1 MDRFLEKQILTD
13 LNDYKMIF
21 LAGPRQVGKTTLSKS
36 LYTTADYMNWD
47 IDEDRTRILLKEFKK
62 APLWIFDEI
71 HKYLKW
77 RNYLKGIY
85 DLQGAKQK
93 ILVTGS
99 AKLDILRKGGDSLQG
114 RYYFL
119 RLMPLTFSELKMKTQ
134 KDAKML
140 YNLTGFPEPFLK
152 GSKANANRWSRFYR
166 QRIVREEVSSNEQ
179 FNDLGTI
186 EIMYNRLP
194 ELAGGTLSINS
205 LAEDIQVSNKTLG
218 KWMDALERLY
228 AIFRISPFGPPKIK
242 AIKKLQKVF
251 FFDWNSIIDEGS
263 RFENFIAVHLLK
275 WIYYEQDING
285 RELDLRYYRD
295 KYDREVDF
303 VITENGT
310 PIHLIESKLSDSD
323 IPKGLKYLK
332 SLYPNARATLVHL
345 NGKKDFVSPHGI
357 EHIPTHKL
365 LSNLCV

>member
-1 MDRFLEKQILTD
+1 MDRDLKKQLMSD
-13 LNDYKMIF
+13 LGDYKMIF

-36 LYTTADYMNWD
+36 LYKTADYLNWD
-47 IDEDRTRILLKEFKK
+47 IDEDRTRILNKEFKK

-85 DLQGAKQK
+85 DKTGDTQK

-99 AKLDILRKGGDSLQG
+99 AKLDTLRKGGDSLQG

-119 RLMPLTFSELKMKTQ
+119 RLMPLTFSELEMSTQ
-134 KDAKML
+134 KDVLSL
-140 YNLTGFPEPFLK
+140 YHLSGFPEPFLK
-152 GSKANANRWSRFYR
+152 GSKTNANRWSRFYR
-166 QRIVREEVSSNEQ
+166 QRIVREEISSNEQ

-194 ELAGGTLSINS
+194 DLVGGTLSINS
-205 LAEDIQVSNKTLG
+205 LAEELQVSNKTLG

-228 AIFRISPFGPPKIK
+228 AIFRIPPFGGPEIK
-242 AIKKLQKVF
+242 VIKKRQKIF
-251 FFDWNSIIDEGS
+251 FFDWNAVFDEGN

-275 WIYYEQDING
+275 WIYHEQDING
-285 RELDLRYYRD
+285 RDVELRYYRD

-303 VITENGT
+303 VITENGN
-310 PIHLIESKLSDSD
+310 PIHFIEAKLSDSSVT
-323 IPKGLKYLK
+323 KGLHYLK
-332 SLYPNARATLVHL
+332 SKYPDTKATIVHL
-345 NGKKDFVSPHGI
+345 KGKKDFVNKDGI
-357 EHIPTHKL
+357 THIPAYKL
-365 LSNLCV
+365 LSQF